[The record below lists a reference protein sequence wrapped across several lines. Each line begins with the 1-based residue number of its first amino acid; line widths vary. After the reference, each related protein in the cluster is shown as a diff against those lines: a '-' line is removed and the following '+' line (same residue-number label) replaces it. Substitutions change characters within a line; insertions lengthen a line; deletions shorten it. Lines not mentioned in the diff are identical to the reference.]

1 MRSKAFKNIT
11 LYLFCLFAATL
22 FIVVFSRSTTPLIK
36 NNWGFDSA
44 FFILVGQGMTKG
56 LLPYRDFFDM
66 KGPYLFLIEFI
77 GQKICYGRTG
87 AFIVQCFNISF
98 CLYIIGK
105 MSDLF
110 TTRLIWLHRIIAFLP
125 VLAVAAVN
133 FEGGNLTEEY
143 CLPAVLLSLYF
154 CIKYFKGV
162 EAGKGFKHPLLYSL
176 FYGFAV
182 GFICFVRITNAA
194 TVGAILVVIFLFLLH
209 KKEFKNAVLNL
220 LMVFSGFVATCAGPC
235 IFFYSKN
242 LLPEML
248 NQIFVFGAT
257 YSAEF
262 TFMQKFQRS
271 FSHYGLYFLILLL
284 PVVICIIY
292 REKWYM
298 MLLSLL
304 SALLL
309 LVAVTMGNAFAHYL
323 MLFIPHVVLAVI
335 IAIKKG
341 SGAFKTG
348 KNIICV
354 ICFALFFSIHF
365 VRVARKASSVQNTY
379 SNSGGGSCSYAQD
392 IALHIPENERSSV
405 YCFGDEYWSKWY
417 TSTGTMPANRYMD
430 WQTHYIKLMPEIEG
444 EIASWI
450 ENDGCLW
457 IVVPAEGESISDK
470 VNAVIDSHYDIE
482 YANEEYILYNRV

>member
-1 MRSKAFKNIT
+1 MRSKAFKNIA
-11 LYLFCLFAATL
+11 LYLFCLVAATL
-22 FIVVFSRSTTPLIK
+22 FTLVLSKSTTPLAK

-87 AFIVQCFNISF
+87 AFIVQCINTSF

-105 MSDLF
+105 TSDLF
-110 TTRLIWLHRIIAFLP
+110 AKRLIWLHRFIAFLP

-133 FEGGNLTEEY
+133 YEKGNLTEEY

-154 CIKYFKGV
+154 CLKYFKGV
-162 EAGKGFKHPLLYSL
+162 EAGKGYKHPLLYSL
-176 FYGFAV
+176 FYGAAT
-182 GFICFVRITNAA
+182 GFICFIRITNAA
-194 TVGAILVVIFLFLLH
+194 TVGAVLAVVFLFLLL

-220 LMVFSGFVATCAGPC
+220 LMVITGFVATCAGPC

-248 NQIFVFGAT
+248 KQVFVFGIT
-257 YSAEF
+257 YSSEF

-271 FSHYGLYFLILLL
+271 FSLYGLYLMILLL
-284 PVVICIIY
+284 PVAVCIIY

-298 MLLSLL
+298 KLLSIF
-304 SALLL
+304 SAFLL
-309 LVAVTMGNAFAHYL
+309 LVAVTLGNAYAHYL
-323 MLFIPHVVLAVI
+323 MLFIPHVVLAVV
-335 IAIKKG
+335 IAIKNG
-341 SGAFKTG
+341 GRAFKVR
-348 KNIICV
+348 KNIICM
-354 ICFALFFSIHF
+354 ICFALFFTIHIE
-365 VRVARKASSVQNTY
+365 RVARKVTSVQTVN
-379 SNSGGGSCSYAQD
+379 SNSNGSSYTQD
-392 IALHIPENERSSV
+392 IASHIPENERGSV
-405 YCFGDEYWSKWY
+405 YCFGDEFWSKWY

-430 WQTHYIKLMPEIEG
+430 WQSHYIKLMPEIED
-444 EIASWI
+444 EIASQI
-450 ENDGCLW
+450 ENDGCSW

-470 VNAVIDSHYDIE
+470 VDAVIISNYDIE
-482 YANEEYILYNRV
+482 YSNEKYILYHRA

>member
-1 MRSKAFKNIT
+1 
-11 LYLFCLFAATL
+11 
-22 FIVVFSRSTTPLIK
+22 
-36 NNWGFDSA
+36 
-44 FFILVGQGMTKG
+44 
-56 LLPYRDFFDM
+56 
-66 KGPYLFLIEFI
+66 
-77 GQKICYGRTG
+77 
-87 AFIVQCFNISF
+87 
-98 CLYIIGK
+98 
-105 MSDLF
+105 
-110 TTRLIWLHRIIAFLP
+110 
-125 VLAVAAVN
+125 
-133 FEGGNLTEEY
+133 
-143 CLPAVLLSLYF
+143 VLLSLYF

-176 FYGFAV
+176 FYGAAV
-182 GFICFVRITNAA
+182 GFICFIRITNAA

-209 KKEFKNAVLNL
+209 KREIKNAVLNL
-220 LMVFSGFVATCAGPC
+220 SMVFTGFAAACAGPC

-248 NQIFVFGAT
+248 NQVFVFGAT
-257 YSAEF
+257 YSSEF
-262 TFMQKFQRS
+262 TFMEKLQRS
-271 FSHYGLYFLILLL
+271 FSHYGFYFLILLL

-323 MLFIPHVVLAVI
+323 MLFIPHVVLAAI

-365 VRVARKASSVQNTY
+365 VRVAQKASSVQNTY
-379 SNSGGGSCSYAQD
+379 SNSGGGSYAQD
-392 IALHIPENERSSV
+392 IALHIPENERGSV

-457 IVVPAEGESISDK
+457 IVVPTEGESISDK

-482 YANEEYILYNRV
+482 YANEGYILYHRA

>member
-11 LYLFCLFAATL
+11 LYLFCLVAAVL
-22 FIVVFSRSTTPLIK
+22 FTAVFSQSTTPLAK
-36 NNWGFDSA
+36 NSWGFDSA

-66 KGPYLFLIEFI
+66 KGPYLFLIEYI

-87 AFIVQCFNISF
+87 AFIIQCFNISF

-110 TTRLIWLHRIIAFLP
+110 AAKLIWLNRIIAFLP
-125 VLAVAAVN
+125 ALAVAAIN
-133 FEGGNLTEEY
+133 YEKGNLTEEY

-154 CIKYFKGV
+154 CLKYFKDA

-182 GFICFVRITNAA
+182 GFICFIRITNAA

-209 KKEFKNAVLNL
+209 KREIKNAVLNL
-220 LMVFSGFVATCAGPC
+220 LMVFTGFVAACAGPC

-248 NQIFVFGAT
+248 NQVFVFGAT
-257 YSAEF
+257 YSSEF
-262 TFMQKFQRS
+262 TFAEKLQRS
-271 FSHYGLYFLILLL
+271 FSHYGFYFLILLL

-304 SALLL
+304 SAILLL
-309 LVAVTMGNAFAHYL
+309 FAVILGNAYAHYL
-323 MLFIPHVVLAVI
+323 MLFIPHVVLAVV
-335 IAIKKG
+335 IAIKNG
-341 SGAFKTG
+341 SGAFKIR

-354 ICFALFFSIHF
+354 ICFALFFSIHV
-365 VRVARKASSVQNTY
+365 VRFTRKAASVQN
-379 SNSGGGSCSYAQD
+379 SNSGSGGGSYAQD
-392 IALHIPENERSSV
+392 IALHIPENERDSV
-405 YCFGDEYWSKWY
+405 YCFGNEYWSKWY
-417 TSTGTMPANRYMD
+417 TSTGTMPANKYMD
-430 WQTHYIKLMPEIEG
+430 WQLHYIKLMPEIED
-444 EIASWI
+444 EIASQI

-457 IVVPAEGESISDK
+457 IVVPAEGGSISDK
-470 VNAVIDSHYDIE
+470 VDAVIISNYDIE
-482 YANEEYILYNRV
+482 YSNEKYILYHRV

>member
-1 MRSKAFKNIT
+1 MRSKAFKNIA
-11 LYLFCLFAATL
+11 LYLFCLVAAT
-22 FIVVFSRSTTPLIK
+22 VFTLVLSKSTTPLAK
-36 NNWGFDSA
+36 NSWGLDSA

-87 AFIVQCFNISF
+87 AFIVQCINISF

-105 MSDLF
+105 TSDLF
-110 TTRLIWLHRIIAFLP
+110 AKRLIWLHRFIAFLP

-133 FEGGNLTEEY
+133 YEKGNLTEEY

-154 CIKYFKGV
+154 CLKYFKGV
-162 EAGKGFKHPLLYSL
+162 EAGKGYKHPLLYSL
-176 FYGFAV
+176 FYGAAT
-182 GFICFVRITNAA
+182 GFICFIRITNAA
-194 TVGAILVVIFLFLLH
+194 TVGAVLAVVFLFLLL

-220 LMVFSGFVATCAGPC
+220 LMVITGFVATCAGPC

-248 NQIFVFGAT
+248 KQVFVFGIT
-257 YSAEF
+257 YSSEF
-262 TFMQKFQRS
+262 TFMEKFQRS

-323 MLFIPHVVLAVI
+323 MLFIPHVVLAVV
-335 IAIKKG
+335 IAIKNG
-341 SGAFKTG
+341 GRAFKVR
-348 KNIICV
+348 KNIICM
-354 ICFALFFSIHF
+354 ICFALFFTIHIE
-365 VRVARKASSVQNTY
+365 RVARKVTSVQTVN
-379 SNSGGGSCSYAQD
+379 SNSNGSSYTQD
-392 IALHIPENERSSV
+392 IALHIPENERGSV
-405 YCFGDEYWSKWY
+405 YCFGDEFWSKWY

-430 WQTHYIKLMPEIEG
+430 WQEHYIKLMPEIED
-444 EIASWI
+444 EIASQI

-470 VNAVIDSHYDIE
+470 VDAVIISNYDIE
-482 YANEEYILYNRV
+482 YSNEKYILYHRV

>member
-1 MRSKAFKNIT
+1 MRSKAFKNIA
-11 LYLFCLFAATL
+11 LYLFCLVAATL
-22 FIVVFSRSTTPLIK
+22 FTLVLSKSTTPLAK
-36 NNWGFDSA
+36 NSWGLDSA

-87 AFIVQCFNISF
+87 AFIVQCINISF

-105 MSDLF
+105 TSDLF
-110 TTRLIWLHRIIAFLP
+110 AKRLIWLHRFIAFLP

-133 FEGGNLTEEY
+133 YEKGNLTEEY

-154 CIKYFKGV
+154 CLKYFKGV

-235 IFFYSKN
+235 IFFYSKK

-248 NQIFVFGAT
+248 NQVFVFGAT
-257 YSAEF
+257 YSSEF

-323 MLFIPHVVLAVI
+323 MLFIPHVVLAVV
-335 IAIKKG
+335 IAIKNG
-341 SGAFKTG
+341 GRAFKVR
-348 KNIICV
+348 KNIICM
-354 ICFALFFSIHF
+354 ICFALFFTIHIE
-365 VRVARKASSVQNTY
+365 RVARKVTSVQTVN
-379 SNSGGGSCSYAQD
+379 SNSNGSSYTQD
-392 IALHIPENERSSV
+392 IASHIPENERGSV
-405 YCFGDEYWSKWY
+405 YCFGDEFWSKWY

-430 WQTHYIKLMPEIEG
+430 WQAHYIKLMPEIED
-444 EIASWI
+444 EIASQI

-470 VNAVIDSHYDIE
+470 VDAVIISNYDIE
-482 YANEEYILYNRV
+482 YSNEKYILYHRV

>member
-1 MRSKAFKNIT
+1 MA
-11 LYLFCLFAATL
+11 
-22 FIVVFSRSTTPLIK
+22 PQ
-36 NNWGFDSA
+36 D
-44 FFILVGQGMTKG
+44 
-56 LLPYRDFFDM
+56 
-66 KGPYLFLIEFI
+66 
-77 GQKICYGRTG
+77 
-87 AFIVQCFNISF
+87 
-98 CLYIIGK
+98 
-105 MSDLF
+105 
-110 TTRLIWLHRIIAFLP
+110 
-125 VLAVAAVN
+125 
-133 FEGGNLTEEY
+133 LTEEY

-154 CIKYFKGV
+154 CLKYFKDA

-235 IFFYSKN
+235 IFFYSKK

-248 NQIFVFGAT
+248 KQVFVFGIT
-257 YSAEF
+257 YSSEF

-323 MLFIPHVVLAVI
+323 MLFIPHVVLAVV
-335 IAIKKG
+335 IAIKNG
-341 SGAFKTG
+341 GRAFKVR
-348 KNIICV
+348 KNIICM
-354 ICFALFFSIHF
+354 ICFALFFTIHIE
-365 VRVARKASSVQNTY
+365 RVARKVTSVQTVN
-379 SNSGGGSCSYAQD
+379 SNSNGSSYTQD
-392 IALHIPENERSSV
+392 IASHIPENERGSV
-405 YCFGDEYWSKWY
+405 YCFGDEFWSKWY

-430 WQTHYIKLMPEIEG
+430 WQAHYIKLMPEIED
-444 EIASWI
+444 EIASQI

-470 VNAVIDSHYDIE
+470 VDAVIISNYDIE
-482 YANEEYILYNRV
+482 YSNEKYILYHRV

>member
-11 LYLFCLFAATL
+11 LYLFCLVAAVL
-22 FIVVFSRSTTPLIK
+22 FTAVFSQSTTPLAK
-36 NNWGFDSA
+36 NSWGFDSA

-66 KGPYLFLIEFI
+66 KGPYLFLIEYI
-77 GQKICYGRTG
+77 GQRICYGRTG
-87 AFIVQCFNISF
+87 IFIVQCFNISL
-98 CLYIIGK
+98 CLYIVGK

-110 TTRLIWLHRIIAFLP
+110 ATKLIWLHRVIAFLT

-133 FEGGNLTEEY
+133 YEKGNLTEEY
-143 CLPAVLLSLYF
+143 CLPALLLSLYF

-176 FYGFAV
+176 FYGAAV
-182 GFICFVRITNAA
+182 GFICFIRITNAA
-194 TVGAILVVIFLFLLH
+194 TVGAVLAVVFLFLLL
-209 KKEFKNAVLNL
+209 KKEIKNAVLNL
-220 LMVFSGFVATCAGPC
+220 LMVITGFVAACAGPC

-248 NQIFVFGAT
+248 NQVFVFGAT
-257 YSAEF
+257 YSSEF

-271 FSHYGLYFLILLL
+271 FSHYGFYFLILLL

-309 LVAVTMGNAFAHYL
+309 LVAVTMGNAYAHYL
-323 MLFIPHVVLAVI
+323 MLFIPHVVLAVV
-335 IAIKKG
+335 IAIKNG
-341 SGAFKTG
+341 SGAFKIR

-354 ICFALFFSIHF
+354 ICFALFFSIH
-365 VRVARKASSVQNTY
+365 VARVARKASSVQNTY
-379 SNSGGGSCSYAQD
+379 SNSGGGSYAQD
-392 IALHIPENERSSV
+392 IASHIPEDERGSV
-405 YCFGDEYWSKWY
+405 YCFGNEFWSKWY
-417 TSTGTMPANRYMD
+417 TSTGTMPANKYMD
-430 WQTHYIKLMPEIEG
+430 WQLHYIKLMPEIED
-444 EIASWI
+444 EIASQI

-470 VNAVIDSHYDIE
+470 VDAVIVSCYDIE
-482 YANEEYILYNRV
+482 YSNEKYILYHRV